1 MPEEELLSVDIP
13 ELNDFAVYEVEYVAE
28 PERYVEVTFTKL
40 LDAAQ
45 NMQGLA
51 WIDGNKSE
59 TVNVEG
65 NKLRLYPD
73 AGSKGALNV
82 HLSQNIRSKN
92 GLNLKESVVRQIVVS
107 DEKPE
112 VRFIGNGVIIPQSTQ
127 LTIPFQAV
135 YLRGVVVRVIKIF
148 EQNIGQFLQV
158 NDLER
163 TSDLMRVGR
172 LIARKTIFLDEDDP
186 GARWNTLC
194 DRFERTDRPRAWCH
208 LPGGTGRSTGYGL
221 PIPREDLVKKS
232 KEQLLADDEIKFG
245 RKQPF
250 RWRRLLLL

>member
-1 MPEEELLSVDIP
+1 
-13 ELNDFAVYEVEYVAE
+13 
-28 PERYVEVTFTKL
+28 
-40 LDAAQ
+40 
-45 NMQGLA
+45 MQGLA

-158 NDLER
+158 NDLEG

-172 LIARKTIFLDEDDP
+172 LIARKTIFLDEDATQDLS
-186 GARWNTLC
+186 RWNTYAIDLKELI
-194 DRFERTDRPRAWCH
+194 DPEPGAIYRVELSFNRDLSAILRRPRQ
-208 LPGGTGRSTGYGL
+208 
-221 PIPREDLVKKS
+221 EK
-232 KEQLLADDEIKFG
+232 
-245 RKQPF
+245 
-250 RWRRLLLL
+250 